1 MVIKCQS
8 RHSTLSSLT
17 SEPMHLA
24 ITAFFSQKCLGCCS
38 STIWGRG
45 GNVSFL
51 KKFKTSPL
59 TYITFLPIFWIYVFH
74 SFLWL
79 HLPLRDLA
87 LILAGVQIPRTFNWT
102 WLKKKENQLCVNQFS
117 LVNQDWPDTAG
128 RNTYLG
134 RFRREDVPET
144 SMGTSPS
151 HGHLRRKGGRTGVK
165 TCRSSV
171 LCCNGGGPFK
181 GTPQAKSSAHEKK
194 KEIQEIWGTSRKR
207 HYVLC
212 TATQS
217 SLTKCT
223 RPRARVPDEQ
233 LLSLKL
239 YLHMTSSGHPAS
251 FEEFGSTPKFLG
263 SKWLIKLLLMGII
276 CGGETSLE

>member
-171 LCCNGGGPFK
+171 LCYNGGGPFK

-194 KEIQEIWGTSRKR
+194 KRNPRNMGNLQEAALR
-207 HYVLC
+207 
-212 TATQS
+212 
-217 SLTKCT
+217 SLHCHPELSHQVHTPEST
-223 RPRARVPDEQ
+223 RPRW
-233 LLSLKL
+233 
-239 YLHMTSSGHPAS
+239 TAS
-251 FEEFGSTPKFLG
+251 FFKIVFAYD
-263 SKWLIKLLLMGII
+263 II
-276 CGGETSLE
+276 GAPSQFWRVWQYTQVLRKQMTD